1 MKAGLCV
8 QGPHPIHLLGR
19 AGPGT
24 NCHVG
29 PSAHDSSA
37 PAPASPPPASS
48 ALAGLLRLGET
59 RAGVSTTEHS
69 VWHKRSSEALGPF
82 LTGLHPGHH
91 FCSQDNIAHHG
102 SAQTRPSL
110 LPLGLQI
117 PQSLISCPF
126 LVARSQLPCTEVT
139 HAHASPSCPGGQC
152 LQDGNTDGPSLGSC
166 SLSRL
171 PSLMY
176 PLLLRAGPHLSSSPL
191 QTTLVHG

>member
-126 LVARSQLPCTEVT
+126 LVARSIITSSREVEEHSVWVDTVKIFSLRDKSIFLWNNKSSATQL
-139 HAHASPSCPGGQC
+139 
-152 LQDGNTDGPSLGSC
+152 
-166 SLSRL
+166 
-171 PSLMY
+171 M
-176 PLLLRAGPHLSSSPL
+176 
-191 QTTLVHG
+191 